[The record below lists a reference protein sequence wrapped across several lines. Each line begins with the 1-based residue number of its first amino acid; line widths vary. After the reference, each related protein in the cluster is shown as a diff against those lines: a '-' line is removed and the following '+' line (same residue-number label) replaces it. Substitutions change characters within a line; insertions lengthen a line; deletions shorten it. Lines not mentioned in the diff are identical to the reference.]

1 MDTQK
6 QTNKEEMGAIST
18 KTNPDKSVMK
28 RYTPEEAKKMISE
41 IVMLDGDL
49 SNNLKNLGDEI
60 LPKFFYGNEQEK
72 KEATEKLGKKA
83 LEVMMALETDTH
95 WALMESFYSQYRG
108 LAKEFSSQLIK
119 DYDCNTIAEKAL
131 AEIIA
136 NAYIRIIDN
145 SRRLNNQLGDPDGGQ
160 PITENRTKYLTMLS
174 KQVDR
179 TNRQFLSALVTLKQL
194 KMPAIEM
201 NIKAKTAFVAQN
213 QQINA
218 LNNSAQQNE
227 NINPK

>member
-1 MDTQK
+1 M
-6 QTNKEEMGAIST
+6 NKEEKAEKEVGKNTPAITNST
-18 KTNPDKSVMK
+18 ALK
-28 RYTPEEAKKMISE
+28 RYTPEEVKKVILE

-49 SNNLKNLGDEI
+49 GHNLKNLGDEI

-72 KEATEKLGKKA
+72 KEALEKLEKKA

-108 LAKEFSSQLIK
+108 LVKEFSSQLIK
-119 DYDCNTIAEKAL
+119 DYNCDTIAEKAL

-136 NAYIRIIDN
+136 NAFIRVIDN
-145 SRRLNNQLGDPDGGQ
+145 SRRLNNQLGDPGGGQ

-179 TNRQFLSALVTLKQL
+179 ANRQFLNALVTLKQL
-194 KMPAIEM
+194 KVPTIEM
-201 NIKAKTAFVAQN
+201 NIRTKNTFVAQS
-213 QQINA
+213 QQINTNQPA
-218 LNNSAQQNE
+218 ESSKNE
-227 NINPK
+227 NNEAK

>member
-18 KTNPDKSVMK
+18 KNQSRQVGDETIYA
-28 RYTPEEAKKMISE
+28 RRGEKMISE

-49 SNNLKNLGDEI
+49 SNNLKISVMRYSLN
-60 LPKFFYGNEQEK
+60 FFMETNKRK
-72 KEATEKLGKKA
+72 KKLQRNWGKKA

-136 NAYIRIIDN
+136 NAYIRIIDI
-145 SRRLNNQLGDPDGGQ
+145 SQ
-160 PITENRTKYLTMLS
+160 
-174 KQVDR
+174 
-179 TNRQFLSALVTLKQL
+179 
-194 KMPAIEM
+194 
-201 NIKAKTAFVAQN
+201 IK
-213 QQINA
+213 
-218 LNNSAQQNE
+218 
-227 NINPK
+227 